1 MRIQHTIALAVAV
14 GLGVGV
20 IATRGLAVQ
29 AKRTFYVVIE
39 VDEITDADGYKA
51 MTKIGPANIVEVK
64 HADGRYLARTDNL
77 TALDGAAPKRFVM
90 IAFDSMDKANGLY

>member
-14 GLGVGV
+14 GLGLGV
-20 IATRGLAVQ
+20 IATRGLAAQ
-29 AKRTFYVVIE
+29 AKRIFYVVIE
-39 VDEITDADGYKA
+39 IDEITDADGYKA

-77 TALDGAAPKRFVM
+77 TALDG
-90 IAFDSMDKANGLY
+90 

>member
-1 MRIQHTIALAVAV
+1 MRIQHTIALTVAV

-51 MTKIGPANIVEVK
+51 NDENWSSE
-64 HADGRYLARTDNL
+64 HR
-77 TALDGAAPKRFVM
+77 
-90 IAFDSMDKANGLY
+90 